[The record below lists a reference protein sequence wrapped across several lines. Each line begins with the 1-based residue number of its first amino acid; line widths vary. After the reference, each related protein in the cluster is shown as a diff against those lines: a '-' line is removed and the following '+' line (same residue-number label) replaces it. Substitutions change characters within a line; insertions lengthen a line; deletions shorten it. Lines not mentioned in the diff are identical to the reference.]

1 MLFDLH
7 LHWFIYIYNIWKS
20 ELQSIHPTYIYWV
33 KICISA
39 SKSICIFI
47 MIVFHLKLHKPHW
60 VLIFNA
66 IAALQIYNSLPAD
79 EKRGLVAK
87 YMAAGGIKGNL
98 QQMLSASECSSSSKE
113 TSSEVIEGYMSLGA
127 CQVCLLFPLET
138 FHGWYITLGQLLWGV
153 MHIVNNFG
161 GTPLRSDAHSKQFFL
176 MGCHISYRYIY
187 ICMCCKSFNFI
198 IKNIDNNRYM
208 HIVWHHQYIYIS
220 LPPAFQRLM
229 QFTFS
234 PQVSCWDLEA
244 QWLELEWSTSWW
256 QDQGDWGFA
265 LRLLSEGRD
274 HHPAGSTTQEG
285 TSHQPFV
292 EQVLLHSP
300 TWAS

>member
-1 MLFDLH
+1 MWILFESNQSCVLRSTPQRSH
-7 LHWFIYIYNIWKS
+7 VYFIWTQR
-20 ELQSIHPTYIYWV
+20 L
-33 KICISA
+33 IC
-39 SKSICIFI
+39 F
-47 MIVFHLKLHKPHW
+47 
-60 VLIFNA
+60 
-66 IAALQIYNSLPAD
+66 
-79 EKRGLVAK
+79 
-87 YMAAGGIKGNL
+87 
-98 QQMLSASECSSSSKE
+98 
-113 TSSEVIEGYMSLGA
+113 
-127 CQVCLLFPLET
+127 
-138 FHGWYITLGQLLWGV
+138 
-153 MHIVNNFG
+153 HIVNNFG

-176 MGCHISYRYIY
+176 MGCHISCRYIY
-187 ICMCCKSFNFI
+187 MCMCCKSFNFI

-244 QWLELEWSTSWW
+244 QWLELEWSTSCW